1 MCQLPKKKKEF
12 AAAPAHVILAAL
24 PGPGFDLERAGIHA
38 SFFRRVD
45 VRPWAAVPCGKALQA
60 MAALPCFKF
69 AFRAEG
75 RSELSCAKNPDTPE
89 PLAPPQR
96 PIPPPPNLLSRL
108 RGLMDKKKK

>member
-1 MCQLPKKKKEF
+1 M
-12 AAAPAHVILAAL
+12 
-24 PGPGFDLERAGIHA
+24 
-38 SFFRRVD
+38 
-45 VRPWAAVPCGKALQA
+45 PCGKALQA

-89 PLAPPQR
+89 PFAPPQR

-108 RGLMDKKKK
+108 RGFIGSKVHTDVQLFPWMARAIKLRVSDFEAQVLANRT